1 MSRVSQARNL
11 GKYFLLID
19 NMLVVLG
26 FFVVFPL
33 ISIRFVDQMGWAAV
47 MVGIALGLRQ
57 FIQQGLGIFG
67 GAIADRFG
75 AKPMIVTGML
85 MRAAGF
91 ATMGIAHEPWLLWFS
106 CFLSGLGGTLF
117 DPPRSALVVKLI
129 RPEQRGRFFSL
140 LMMQDSAGAV
150 IGALLGSWLLQYD
163 FRLVCATGA
172 ILFILC
178 ALFNAWLLP
187 AWKLSTVRTPVREGM
202 RRVMSDK
209 RFVTYVLTLAG
220 YYMLAVQVMLM
231 LPIMVNDIAGSPAAV
246 KWMYAIEACLSLT
259 LLYPIARW
267 SEKRFRLEHRLMAGL
282 LVMSLSMLPIGM
294 VGNLQQLFTLICAF
308 YIGSVIAEPAR
319 ETLSASLA
327 DARARGSYMGFSRL
341 GLAIGG
347 AIGYIGGGWLFDMGK
362 ALAQPELP
370 WMMLGIIGFI
380 TFLALGWQFSHKRTP
395 RRMIGQKMVPIL
407 QKDDSRYLPES
418 MDIVH
423 YVDNLDGKPLL
434 TGKRN
439 PAIEEWLRKVN
450 GYVNQLLLPR
460 FAKSAFDEFS
470 TPAARQYFIRKK
482 EASSGSFDNHLAH
495 SAGLIKKIGDD
506 LRLLDKLIVQPNA
519 VNGELSEDDIHL
531 FPLLRNLT
539 LVAGIHWPTKVAD
552 YRDNMAKQTQ
562 INLLSSMA
570 I

>member
-85 MRAAGF
+85 M
-91 ATMGIAHEPWLLWFS
+91 
-106 CFLSGLGGTLF
+106 LF

-129 RPEQRGRFFSL
+129 RPQQRGRFFSL

-172 ILFILC
+172 VLFVLC
-178 ALFNAWLLP
+178 AAFNAWLLP

-202 RRVMSDK
+202 TRVMRDK

-231 LPIMVNDIAGSPAAV
+231 LPIMVNDVAGAPSAV

-267 SEKRFRLEHRLMAGL
+267 SEKHFRLEHRLMAGL
-282 LVMSLSMLPIGM
+282 LIMSLSMMPVGM
-294 VGNLQQLFTLICAF
+294 VSGLQQLFTLICLF
-308 YIGSVIAEPAR
+308 YIGSIIAEPAR

-347 AIGYIGGGWLFDMGK
+347 AIGYIGGGWLFDLGK
-362 ALAQPELP
+362 SAHQPELP
-370 WMMLGIIGFI
+370 WMMLGIIGIF
-380 TFLALGWQFSHKRTP
+380 TFLALGWQFSQKR
-395 RRMIGQKMVPIL
+395 
-407 QKDDSRYLPES
+407 
-418 MDIVH
+418 
-423 YVDNLDGKPLL
+423 
-434 TGKRN
+434 
-439 PAIEEWLRKVN
+439 
-450 GYVNQLLLPR
+450 
-460 FAKSAFDEFS
+460 
-470 TPAARQYFIRKK
+470 AAR
-482 EASSGSFDNHLAH
+482 
-495 SAGLIKKIGDD
+495 
-506 LRLLDKLIVQPNA
+506 RLL
-519 VNGELSEDDIHL
+519 E
-531 FPLLRNLT
+531 
-539 LVAGIHWPTKVAD
+539 
-552 YRDNMAKQTQ
+552 RDA
-562 INLLSSMA
+562 
-570 I
+570 